1 MTKIKIGITLLTSVI
16 LGGLVLGAAV
26 FANPYSDKN
35 EKSNNGRAEYVQ
47 NEILVK
53 FQGDDKPFR
62 VVKVPRGKV
71 EEKVKE
77 YKGKANVVYAE
88 PNYILYAFDAPA
100 DPLYADWQWALNN
113 TGQDLEGRING
124 TPGADIN
131 WEQAWTEFK
140 TTTFSPTIIAILD
153 SGIDASHPDLTNKLV
168 PGKNFTDDGGENETQ
183 DVYGHGTHVAG
194 IAGAE
199 TNNSVETTGGIAGV
213 AFPANIKIMS
223 VKVLGNNGCSDSGS
237 VADGIYYA
245 ADPTRGGAKVIN
257 LSLGG
262 RGSETMKTAINY
274 AYGKGVL
281 IAAAAGNDGAGRKRY
296 PASYPNVMSVAGT
309 DYNDNNYS
317 WSNFNDEIDI
327 SAPAVKV
334 LSTIMYHANPDK
346 DQEYGLGTGT
356 SMACPHVAGLAG
368 LLFAQDNT
376 RTNTDVRAIIEQ
388 SADDLG
394 DTGWDKHF
402 GHGRINVHA
411 ALTYSACETNNDCES
426 GKICCL
432 GKCIVSICTTGGNE
446 CDDGEI
452 CTTDTCINPGT
463 CEASC
468 TNTWFACGIADG
480 CCGPECTSE
489 TDIDCSPSECVKNG
503 RYCNCNGKC
512 DKFESFE
519 SCPSDCPKAI

>member
-47 NEILVK
+47 DEILVK
-53 FQGDDKPFR
+53 LQGDDKPFR
-62 VVKVPRGKV
+62 VIKVPKGKV

-77 YKGKANVVYAE
+77 YRGKANVVYAE
-88 PNYILYAFDAPA
+88 PNYILYAFGAPV

-213 AFPANIKIMS
+213 AFPTNIKIMS
-223 VKVLGNNGCSDSGS
+223 VKVLGNNGCSDTGS

-245 ADPTRGGAKVIN
+245 ADPERGGAKVIN

-274 AYGKGVL
+274 AWDKGVL

-334 LSTIMYHANPDK
+334 LSTIMYTEGVY
-346 DQEYGLGTGT
+346 EYGLGTGT

-368 LLFAQDNT
+368 LLFAQDSN

-388 SADDLG
+388 SANDLG

-402 GHGRINVHA
+402 GHGKINVHA
-411 ALTYSACETNNDCES
+411 ALNYSSCDENNPCES
-426 GKICCL
+426 GKICCS
-432 GKCIVSICTTGGNE
+432 GKCIVATCTTGGDE
-446 CDDGEI
+446 CNDGENCTDDI
-452 CTTDTCINPGT
+452 CTNAGT
-463 CEASC
+463 CNAFCE
-468 TNTWFACGIADG
+468 NVWPACSMTSDE

-512 DKFESFE
+512 DKFETLE
-519 SCPSDCPKAI
+519 SCPSDCPLK